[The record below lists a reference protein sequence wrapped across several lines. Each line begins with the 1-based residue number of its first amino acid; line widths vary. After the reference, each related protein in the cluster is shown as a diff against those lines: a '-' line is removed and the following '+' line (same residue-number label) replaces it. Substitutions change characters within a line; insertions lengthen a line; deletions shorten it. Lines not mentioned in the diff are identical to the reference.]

1 MSKLRW
7 PARTALLSCLGLF
20 LCLTAPAQ
28 TVKVGSNPKIV
39 EGPRPWSLEGR
50 VAGISK
56 VSEEDVGKVLK
67 ALGPAVIERLAN
79 GGTVEI
85 PNLGVFRV
93 VRIEEHKD
101 LVNGRPATIP
111 AKNYV
116 EYVPAGGLNEAA
128 NSDKAVPAAS
138 VPPFEYVL
146 IGNEVPRTRTE
157 NTRVPGTRT
166 R

>member
-7 PARTALLSCLGLF
+7 PGRTALLSCLGLL

-28 TVKVGSNPKIV
+28 TVKVGANPKV
-39 EGPRPWSLEGR
+39 KEGARPTTLEGR
-50 VAGISK
+50 IAATSK
-56 VSEEDVGKVLK
+56 VSEEDVGKVLR
-67 ALGPAVIERLAN
+67 ALGPAVTERLAS
-79 GGTVEI
+79 GTTVEI

-93 VRIEEHKD
+93 VRVEEHKD

-116 EYVPAGGLNEAA
+116 EYLPAGGLNEAA

-157 NTRVPGTRT
+157 NTRVPGIRT